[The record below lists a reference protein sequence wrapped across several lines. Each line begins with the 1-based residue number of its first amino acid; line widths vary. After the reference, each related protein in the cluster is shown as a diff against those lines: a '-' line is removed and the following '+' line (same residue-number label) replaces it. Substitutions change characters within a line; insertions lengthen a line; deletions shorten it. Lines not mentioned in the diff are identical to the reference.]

1 MSCVCAWHEGIWE
14 KEGISH
20 SFLTLA
26 RGKNEWTASRP
37 GCFNPKEQAADL
49 PIEQEP
55 ERDSANLN
63 NALGKR

>member
-14 KEGISH
+14 TEGISH

-26 RGKNEWTASRP
+26 RDKNEWLSSRP
-37 GCFNPKEQAADL
+37 DCFNLKEQDARL

-55 ERDSANLN
+55 EWDSAGL
-63 NALGKR
+63 NALEKR